1 MANALLVVL
10 FKWFFLCQPII
21 LYVLGHSKNDPPH
34 SKDESS
40 AVRRGTGEK
49 FVCDNSKCIRTSK
62 GVRWLTFNFLCGGGR
77 GGKNRREREHCLQ
90 EMLKNCR
97 KFIWMKI
104 CYWKFEGNLD
114 TRVPLWAQQHMIDR
128 HYSIF
133 LEPWSARTLYVYAH
147 VDLAQ
152 KYSVG
157 LQEIFVSKL
166 CFQEENSFFLPW
178 GGGMEYGCFLEWPI
192 I

>member
-1 MANALLVVL
+1 MIFSLSTYYIACIGS
-10 FKWFFLCQPII
+10 FQKWSTPLQGRKFCRPEG
-21 LYVLGHSKNDPPH
+21 YGRKLGHP
-34 SKDESS
+34 
-40 AVRRGTGEK
+40 
-49 FVCDNSKCIRTSK
+49 
-62 GVRWLTFNFLCGGGR
+62 RWLTFNFLCGGRR
-77 GGKNRREREHCLQ
+77 GGKNRREREHCSQ

-157 LQEIFVSKL
+157 LKEIFVSKL